1 MNRRTVFL
9 CSKALPKN
17 QARSEN
23 DRDLADFRK
32 MTRGMGGEEKLEAL
46 RQFVQNGAPVF
57 LVFKIADGFQ
67 GDWGSVDKLFGVI
80 RPLLEQAME
89 DEDDA
94 ES

>member
-1 MNRRTVFL
+1 M
-9 CSKALPKN
+9 
-17 QARSEN
+17 
-23 DRDLADFRK
+23 
-32 MTRGMGGEEKLEAL
+32 
-46 RQFVQNGAPVF
+46 QNGAPVF